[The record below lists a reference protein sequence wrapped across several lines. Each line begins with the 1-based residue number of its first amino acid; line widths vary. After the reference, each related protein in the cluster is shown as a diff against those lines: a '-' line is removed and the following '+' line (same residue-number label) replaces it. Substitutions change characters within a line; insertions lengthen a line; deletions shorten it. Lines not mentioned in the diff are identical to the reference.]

1 MIYYSFK
8 AYEGEA
14 YHFPNDDPEQNRLNL
29 QHRIFRLC
37 TDNKLY
43 LAPIPVARQSVL
55 DVGTGT
61 GIVNLTNRYTSLVS
75 VCLQQISSGQLNS
88 QTIIRT
94 PQFWE

>member
-1 MIYYSFK
+1 VLDHCALCCCYTNPIK

-14 YHFPNDDPEQNRLNL
+14 YHFPNDDPEQNRLNF

-43 LAPIPVARQSVL
+43 LAPIPVDVHSVL

-61 GIVNLTNRYTSLVS
+61 GIVNLTNLYATLVPL
-75 VCLQQISSGQLNS
+75 CLQ
-88 QTIIRT
+88 
-94 PQFWE
+94 PDF